1 MRNRPFAFDQS
12 FRDHLSHAG
21 QTDARTLPGR
31 DPRGCCRFRWRRA
44 ALRFCSRAHI
54 AFRHA
59 AFGTSSFYRRK
70 IEALLGR
77 EPPRNRGR
85 LHSRFTP
92 VLWPRRRFCF
102 RLRTF
107 LRRRGLWFFLLA
119 RRWLLRLRLLFLFC
133 RSFLFLRFRLRV
145 FFLFFL
151 RRGFSFAA
159 DERDLLANLDLPAFF
174 DVNLRQRPVLG
185 RFPFHRRLVGL
196 DLGNHFA
203 GRDLVALLFLPRDES
218 SFRHRVAELRH
229 LDFRHGEKSSGV
241 TNLLNGGDQLLRAGQ
256 NRFFELLVVRHR
268 HVFLRNAQNRRV
280 ELIENLF
287 LNSIRNFRADAAE
300 RPILFDDHHAMRF
313 RNGVQ
318 DRIQV
323 ERLDRTKVENLGAD
337 LFVVLQ
343 RFRNGQ
349 RERNRLRVTDD
360 RDVAA
365 FSFHL
370 RFAERNEELDV
381 FVLDHSLRAVEQLD
395 FEHEDRIVVADR
407 GLQQSLGVARRGRRA
422 DL

>member
-1 MRNRPFAFDQS
+1 MRDRPFAFDQS

-59 AFGTSSFYRRK
+59 ALGTSSFYRRK

-92 VLWPRRRFCF
+92 ALWPRRRFRF

-107 LRRRGLWFFLLA
+107 LRRRGLWFFLLG
-119 RRWLLRLRLLFLFC
+119 RGRLLRLRLLFLFC

-159 DERDLLANLDLPAFF
+159 DERDLFANLDLPAFF

-196 DLGNHFA
+196 DLGDHFA
-203 GRDLVALLFLPRDES
+203 GCDLVAFLFLPRDES
-218 SFRHRVAELRH
+218 SFRHRCAELRH

-241 TNLLNGGDQLLRAGQ
+241 TNLLNGGQQLLRS
-256 NRFFELLVVRHR
+256 RHESFFLPLFVTDSHE
-268 HVFLRNAQNRRV
+268 FLQRAQNRRG
-280 ELIENLF
+280 EMIETL
-287 LNSIRNFRADAAE
+287 
-300 RPILFDDHHAMRF
+300 
-313 RNGVQ
+313 
-318 DRIQV
+318 
-323 ERLDRTKVENLGAD
+323 
-337 LFVVLQ
+337 
-343 RFRNGQ
+343 
-349 RERNRLRVTDD
+349 
-360 RDVAA
+360 
-365 FSFHL
+365 
-370 RFAERNEELDV
+370 
-381 FVLDHSLRAVEQLD
+381 
-395 FEHEDRIVVADR
+395 
-407 GLQQSLGVARRGRRA
+407 
-422 DL
+422 